1 MVTRTLERKNNNNIK
16 SDLILK
22 SLLTWMTEK
31 ELKRYIKN
39 KEEQFCWKKNKKIG
53 GVKVRNGNGQQSE
66 NERQ

>member
-1 MVTRTLERKNNNNIK
+1 
-16 SDLILK
+16 
-22 SLLTWMTEK
+22 MTEK

-66 NERQ
+66 NERQWKKKKTEQGHKQQNFWWAHTIFPT

>member
-1 MVTRTLERKNNNNIK
+1 
-16 SDLILK
+16 
-22 SLLTWMTEK
+22 MTEK

-66 NERQ
+66 NERQWKKKKTEQGRKQQNFWWAHTIFPK